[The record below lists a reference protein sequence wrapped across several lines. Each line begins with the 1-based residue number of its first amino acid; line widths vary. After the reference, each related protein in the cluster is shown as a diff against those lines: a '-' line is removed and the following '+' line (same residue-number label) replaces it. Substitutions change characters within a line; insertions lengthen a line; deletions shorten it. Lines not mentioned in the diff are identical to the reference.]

1 MAFLVK
7 NCTRSLRLS
16 QISMLS
22 RLVIDRKNPHLST
35 ATFVADSTQHLS
47 DNDLIL
53 TDSCVKR
60 LKEIVEKE
68 EFLRVLVEGGGCSGF
83 TYKFE
88 IDDKIN
94 EDDRIFRKDGVR
106 VVTDEI
112 SLDLI
117 KGSHVD
123 YSEELIRSSFR
134 LLSNPQSTST
144 CSCGTSFS
152 IDL

>member
-1 MAFLVK
+1 
-7 NCTRSLRLS
+7 
-16 QISMLS
+16 MLS

-53 TDSCVKR
+53 TDSCVKVWVFPNTFFKLWNSIFDQR

-94 EDDRIFRKDGVR
+94 EDDR
-106 VVTDEI
+106 
-112 SLDLI
+112 
-117 KGSHVD
+117 
-123 YSEELIRSSFR
+123 
-134 LLSNPQSTST
+134 
-144 CSCGTSFS
+144 
-152 IDL
+152 